1 MILSQC
7 DSSSRAGCIKD
18 LGIRGVLVSFFSS
31 FFPHVPHS
39 GPGSCLKSLT
49 SSCFPI
55 MFFRFGF
62 PWFGFPFF
70 FFCIDAPLHLAG
82 CFVFCIDFLSIFFS
96 FQMLNSVFSPPS
108 FSSCPWLLWDV
119 LKFKL
124 AGVFFSFLSPFF
136 PFNRIFPV
144 TSYQTRF

>member
-55 MFFRFGF
+55 VFFRFGF
-62 PWFGFPFF
+62 PWFGFL

-82 CFVFCIDFLSIFFS
+82 CFVFCIDFFIDFF
-96 FQMLNSVFSPPS
+96 
-108 FSSCPWLLWDV
+108 
-119 LKFKL
+119 
-124 AGVFFSFLSPFF
+124 FLVSYAQLGLFSPFF
-136 PFNRIFPV
+136 FIMPV
-144 TSYQTRF
+144 AVMGRP

>member
-70 FFCIDAPLHLAG
+70 FF
-82 CFVFCIDFLSIFFS
+82 FCIDFLSIFFS

-124 AGVFFSFLSPFF
+124 AGVFFSSFLHFF
-136 PFNRIFPV
+136 HSIVFSPV